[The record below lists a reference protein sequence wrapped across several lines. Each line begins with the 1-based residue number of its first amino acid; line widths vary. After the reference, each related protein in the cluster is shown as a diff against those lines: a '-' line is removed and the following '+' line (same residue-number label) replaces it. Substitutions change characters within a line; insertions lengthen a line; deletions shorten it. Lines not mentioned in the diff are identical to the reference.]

1 MPGNILIVDKK
12 TASGTFRYEERIKSS
27 QFRENVDYTVDKTGN
42 SYIILSPQLRKDIMI
57 IQNPYNENID
67 VSQIE
72 MKVLIDRKEEINFK
86 PQIVLDLEK
95 REKLIEVGRGV
106 NNFTRSLP
114 SGKTTQLIGDR
125 GTEFPQIQEIK
136 GEEMMET
143 TETKKDDSDKGAGGN
158 SVNKYFTTTTT
169 FISLLL
175 FLLTLI

>member
-72 MKVLIDRKEEINFK
+72 MKVLVDRKEEINFK

-114 SGKTTQLIGDR
+114 PGRDKQLIEDG
-125 GTEFPQIQEIK
+125 EVKFPQIQEIEK
-136 GEEMMET
+136 EEAIEI
-143 TETKKDDSDKGAGGN
+143 SDESAGGS
-158 SVNKYFTTTTT
+158 SVNKHFTTPAT